1 MNRIQID
8 DKIFELLIPYDQIKK
23 RTRLIGIQL
32 NVSYEHQYP
41 VFLGVLNGCF
51 MFMADLMKQ
60 VNIACEISFV
70 KLHSYK
76 GAERGEITQLLG
88 LEIDLKDRHVVII
101 EDVVD
106 SGHSLRKTL
115 DLVEAQQPASVSV
128 CTLLYKPQAVKYSFD
143 NLAYIG
149 FEIGDE
155 FVVGYGLDYNLMG
168 RTLPDIYR
176 LPPPSV

>member
-1 MNRIQID
+1 MNSIQVD
-8 DKIFELLIPYDQIKK
+8 DKTFELLIPYEQIKK
-23 RTRLIGIQL
+23 QTRLIGIQL
-32 NVSYEHQYP
+32 NVSYEHQFP
-41 VFLGVLNGCF
+41 VFIGVLNGCF

-76 GAERGEITQLLG
+76 GTDRGQINQLLG
-88 LEIDLKDRHVVII
+88 LEIDLKDRHVVIV

-106 SGHSLRKTL
+106 SGHSLQKTL
-115 DLVEAQQPASVSV
+115 DLVNEQQPASVAV
-128 CTLLYKPQAVKYSFD
+128 CTLLYKPDSVQFHFN

-176 LPPPSV
+176 HI

>member
-1 MNRIQID
+1 MNKIQVD

-60 VNIACEISFV
+60 IDIACEISFV
-70 KLHSYK
+70 KLQSYH
-76 GAERGEITQLLG
+76 GAQRGAIEQLIG

-115 DLVEAQQPASVSV
+115 DLVEAEAPASVSV
-128 CTLLYKPQAVKYSFD
+128 CTLLYKPNSVQYTFD
-143 NLAYIG
+143 QLAYVG

-168 RTLPDIYR
+168 RTLPNIYKYI
-176 LPPPSV
+176 PST